1 MSTLSLEERIVRV
14 ETAFEYLATESSVME
29 VRGKIEATDRVVERM
44 QWELHAILA
53 LCTIILASII
63 GSSIALIWRLG

>member
-1 MSTLSLEERIVRV
+1 MSTPSLEERIARV
-14 ETAFEYLATESSVME
+14 ETTFEYLATESSVME

-53 LCTIILASII
+53 LCTIS
-63 GSSIALIWRLG
+63 WRP